1 MSSRAIQLKKTHSRI
16 FVSYRHQEPDEK
28 LARFIAES
36 LEDRGNHVFMD
47 IRMPVGTKWV
57 NRIEDEIKAADFFI
71 VLLSKE
77 SIRSEMVR
85 QEVKLAHK
93 FYKEKDLL
101 ILPIRVAFR
110 GELPYDLGAYLDPI
124 QYAIWDKAT
133 PYDILGQQII
143 DAVEKSVPLNTQG
156 KSDDGES
163 SDSGVQGL
171 FDVTEAIG
179 APLPKADHRL
189 APLQLKM
196 EKGTLRPNS
205 PFYIQRRADTEI
217 QRQVKGQ
224 GTTTVVKGPRQ
235 MGKSSLLA
243 RVHAE
248 AKQNGQR
255 SCYIDFQLIDASHLS
270 SLEAI
275 FRYMA
280 RKIGRDLKIP
290 INAEDYWRKTEGA
303 KDNLTDFMEDAIL
316 SQTESPIIILLDE
329 ADQMFHMPWRDDF
342 FSTIRGWHNLRATR
356 EVWNL
361 LNLVIA
367 HSTEPYLWIQDIH
380 QSPFNVA
387 FPIRLE
393 DFHPGQISELNERH
407 GSPLEEGKGIEGLMG
422 LVGGQPYLVRQ
433 ALYTL
438 AVNQWSLPQL
448 LEVSTSER
456 GPFGDH
462 LRSFV
467 RYLQESRPLKKA
479 LQQVLYHGACD
490 DEGSFQ
496 RLWSA
501 GLVKGETRHAIR
513 MRCNLYLEYFKTHL

>member
-1 MSSRAIQLKKTHSRI
+1 MKKTHSRI
-16 FVSYRHQEPDEK
+16 FISYRHREPDEK
-28 LARFIAES
+28 LARFIAKS
-36 LEDRGNHVFMD
+36 LGDRGHHIFID
-47 IRMPVGTKWV
+47 IRMPVGTNWV
-57 NRIEDEIKAADFFI
+57 NRIEDEIKAANFFI
-71 VLLSKE
+71 VLLSGE

-85 QEVKLAHK
+85 QEVKLAHR
-93 FYKEKDLL
+93 FYKEKGLQ
-101 ILPIRVAFR
+101 ILPVRVAFR
-110 GELPYDLGAYLDPI
+110 GELPYDLGAYLDTI
-124 QYAIWDKAT
+124 QYAVWEEPT

-143 DAVEKSVPLNTQG
+143 DAVERSMPLNTKG
-156 KSDDGES
+156 KPDDGES

-189 APLQLKM
+189 APLQIKL

-205 PFYIQRRADTEI
+205 PFYIKRKADDEI
-217 QRQVKGQ
+217 QHQIRAQ

-248 AKQNGQR
+248 ARQNEQQ
-255 SCYIDFQLIDASHLS
+255 SCYLDFQLIDASHLS
-270 SLEAI
+270 SLETI
-275 FRYMA
+275 FRYLA
-280 RKIGRDLKIP
+280 KKIGRDLKVS
-290 INAEDYWRKTEGA
+290 ADSEAFWRKTEGA
-303 KDNLTDFMEDAIL
+303 KDNITNFMEGAIL
-316 SQTESPIIILLDE
+316 SQTKSPIIILIDE
-329 ADQMFHMPWRDDF
+329 ADQVFNMPWRDDF

-356 EVWNL
+356 DTWDL

-367 HSTEPYLWIQDIH
+367 HSTEPYLWIRDIH

-393 DFHPGQISELNERH
+393 DFHPRQVSDLNERH
-407 GSPLEEGKGIEGLMG
+407 GSPLKGNKGVEGLMG

-438 AVNQWSLPQL
+438 VTNQWSLPQL
-448 LEVSTSER
+448 QEVATSER

-467 RYLQESRPLKKA
+467 RCLQENRPLKKA
-479 LQQVLYHGACD
+479 LQQVLYHGSCD
-490 DEGSFQ
+490 DEECFQ

-501 GLVKGETRHAIR
+501 GLVKGETRHEVW